1 MEEEFQ
7 IDLSIYKAISVLTEY
22 NEEKQNSQH
31 EKWIKQHV
39 ADWEQQCKIY
49 NRNIKTYS
57 KNQQKRELE
66 KLNNSRPSQYDFA
79 IARGKTTFIHH
90 KSSEVL
96 KAEKLLERVRSQINN
111 VLN

>member
-39 ADWEQQCKIY
+39 ADWEQK
-49 NRNIKTYS
+49 
-57 KNQQKRELE
+57 
-66 KLNNSRPSQYDFA
+66 
-79 IARGKTTFIHH
+79 
-90 KSSEVL
+90 
-96 KAEKLLERVRSQINN
+96 
-111 VLN
+111 

>member
-1 MEEEFQ
+1 MGEEFQ

-22 NEEKQNSQH
+22 NEEKQHSQH

-39 ADWEQQCKIY
+39 AVWEEQCKVY
-49 NRNIKTYS
+49 NRNAKTYS

-66 KLNNSRPSQYDFA
+66 KLNRSRPSQYDFA
-79 IARGKTTFIHH
+79 IARRKTTIIHY

-96 KAEKLLERVRSQINN
+96 EAEKLLERVRSQINN